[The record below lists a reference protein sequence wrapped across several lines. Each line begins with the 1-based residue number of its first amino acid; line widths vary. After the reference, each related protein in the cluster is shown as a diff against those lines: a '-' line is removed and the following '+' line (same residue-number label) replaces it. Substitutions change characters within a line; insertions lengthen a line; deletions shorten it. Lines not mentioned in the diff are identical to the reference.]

1 MLAFLL
7 RLFWNWRPLK
17 INWIFNNPIA
27 VSHNV
32 MKIFLRLSNNY
43 WFSNFVFHKIFDVL
57 FYSKNHF
64 ICRNVSSKFSSK
76 TIPSLGLF
84 FSTFI
89 MNYDLLC
96 NSENPL
102 WLIHLLNIS
111 EKQRFSIFRN
121 AAYYFKSD
129 QFSFTNSFSGNH
141 RMIIFQG
148 FNYVKDFLHIIK
160 RPSKIAHKTAFLQHS
175 SMLLDT

>member
-1 MLAFLL
+1 ML
-7 RLFWNWRPLK
+7 WRSSLDWAIIIGFQILSFIKYLMSFFTVK
-17 INWIFNNPIA
+17 IIYMSKRIKQIF
-27 VSHNV
+27 
-32 MKIFLRLSNNY
+32 F
-43 WFSNFVFHKIFDVL
+43 
-57 FYSKNHF
+57 KNHSF
-64 ICRNVSSKFSSK
+64 PWAIFQY
-76 TIPSLGLF
+76 F
-84 FSTFI
+84 Y
-89 MNYDLLC
+89 YDLLC

-129 QFSFTNSFSGNH
+129 QFSFTNSFTGNH
-141 RMIIFQG
+141 RVIMFQG

>member
-1 MLAFLL
+1 M
-7 RLFWNWRPLK
+7 
-17 INWIFNNPIA
+17 
-27 VSHNV
+27 VSNC
-32 MKIFLRLSNNY
+32 
-43 WFSNFVFHKIFDVL
+43 VFHKIFDVL
-57 FYSKNHF
+57 FYGENHFMSKRIKQIFFKNHSF
-64 ICRNVSSKFSSK
+64 PWAIFQY
-76 TIPSLGLF
+76 F
-84 FSTFI
+84 YF
-89 MNYDLLC
+89 DLLC

-160 RPSKIAHKTAFLQHS
+160 RPSKIAHKTSVLHS